1 MELPFPFWM
10 NDARRDRV
18 RGVGAQHR
26 GWGGWGGWGGAP
38 VAALPFPPFPSW
50 GRDDPSDD
58 RRNSSAPAATMGA
71 VCTDMC
77 DGTDHD
83 IPLGAKRCPLCRRP
97 TWTKLVPDVGGR
109 PGCVR
114 CAERRKLVL
123 ESGKP

>member
-26 GWGGWGGWGGAP
+26 GWGGWG
-38 VAALPFPPFPSW
+38 VAALPFPPFPSLPRRR
-50 GRDDPSDD
+50 RDDPSDD
-58 RRNSSAPAATMGA
+58 RRNSSPPATTMGA
-71 VCTDMC
+71 MCTDMC

-109 PGCVR
+109 PGCAR
-114 CAERRKLVL
+114 CAERRNLWV
-123 ESGKP
+123 ETEKP